1 MKRKMASRN
10 KTMKRCG
17 RKRSRKMTTRSKRG
31 GMFPA
36 RRLGTAAAASRSW
49 LQDVVVPL
57 LTKTNNYITR
67 ANPQANDPN
76 ITKYEERYYRTFAD
90 IPIDT
95 SATEDI
101 IRNLK
106 EELSHPVKNIDKLK
120 TLHDK
125 IMKTL
130 EDEKRKQQQKE
141 NAGQRSNSTG
151 TPTFTSLSKP
161 VSISVSS
168 IRDNQPLEKSR
179 MDALSQFVKAPFGTP
194 NVDTRPEYSSS
205 SITPAKPRQKSS
217 LEREDVNIDEDDL
230 QLPAVLFDNET
241 PTSSPFRSPPPLSS
255 SSTYPEYKKKTE
267 VFSPVRKLTLD
278 T

>member
-1 MKRKMASRN
+1 
-10 KTMKRCG
+10 
-17 RKRSRKMTTRSKRG
+17 
-31 GMFPA
+31 MFPA
-36 RRLGTAAAASRSW
+36 RRIGTSAAAATRSW

-57 LTKTNNYITR
+57 LTKTNNYITG
-67 ANPQANDPN
+67 ANPQSPDPN

-106 EELSHPVKNIDKLK
+106 EELSHSVKNLDKLK

-168 IRDNQPLEKSR
+168 IRNNQPLEKSR
-179 MDALSQFVKAPFGTP
+179 MDALSQIVKAPFGTP
-194 NVDTRPEYSSS
+194 NVVTRPEYSSS

-217 LEREDVNIDEDDL
+217 IEREDDITDEDDL

-241 PTSSPFRSPPPLSS
+241 PTSSPFRSPPHLSS

-267 VFSPVRKLTLD
+267 VFSPVRKLRLD